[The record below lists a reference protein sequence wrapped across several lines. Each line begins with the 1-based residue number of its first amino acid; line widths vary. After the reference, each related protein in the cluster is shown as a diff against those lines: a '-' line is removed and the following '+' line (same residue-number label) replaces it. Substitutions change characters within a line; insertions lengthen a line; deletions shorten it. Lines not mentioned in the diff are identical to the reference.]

1 MSDFVSIVQPEVDL
15 PERAVSRLLLQFRKS
30 PLMIDLLQALI
41 SEIIALQTAFV
52 DMINKRG
59 PADATGENLNVIGR
73 IVGQGR
79 EIFDYADLPWFT
91 SDLQGYSV
99 DEAPSWVAGAY
110 LDGVYYADDTWFRRL
125 IFARVARNF
134 VRYGAVTEILDV
146 IKKSTGYDVS
156 FQKVGPM
163 EVNLVVG
170 PEVPQWAITF
180 ILRMGDNSFVDN
192 TAFIPYPATL
202 RIAAVIL
209 YSHKADKSDSVTIKD
224 TATIAVA

>member
-1 MSDFVSIVQPEVDL
+1 MSDFVSIVQTEVDL

-30 PLMIDLLQALI
+30 PLLIDLLQALI

-52 DMINKRG
+52 DVVNKRG
-59 PADATGENLNVIGR
+59 PADAAGENLNVIGR

-110 LDGVYYADDTWFRRL
+110 VNGVYYADDTWFKKL

-134 VRYGAVTEILDV
+134 VRYGSVPEILDV
-146 IKKSTGYDVS
+146 IQKGIGYDVS
-156 FQKVGPM
+156 FQWVGPM

-170 PEVPQWAITF
+170 PDTPQWAITF
-180 ILRMGDNSFVDN
+180 ILRIGDNNFVDGSS
-192 TAFIPYPATL
+192 FLPYPATL
-202 RIAAVIL
+202 HIAAVIL
-209 YSHKADKSDSVTIKD
+209 YSHTLEKSDSATVSDI
-224 TATIAVA
+224 ATIAIV

>member
-52 DMINKRG
+52 EMINERG
-59 PADATGENLNVIGR
+59 PAEATGENLNAIGR

-134 VRYGAVTEILDV
+134 VRYGSVTEILDV

-202 RIAAVIL
+202 RIVAVIL

-224 TATIAVA
+224 TATIAVT